1 MNQDMLVTIE
11 DESLDMV
18 AGGARLPI
26 KAVTTALFNGVTGAV
41 KALGEGVAAA
51 GTAVFGF
58 LGDLI
63 KEHTDL

>member
-11 DESLDMV
+11 DESLDAV

-26 KAVTTALFNGVTGAV
+26 KAVTTALFNGLFGAA

-51 GTAVFGF
+51 GTAVVKFVE
-58 LGDLI
+58 DVI
-63 KEHTDL
+63 SETTDL